1 VSELAALVAAGSGE
15 TASAHPEAVSA
26 ALACL
31 DRFTAAFN
39 ACDVAGM
46 DAELH
51 FPHTML
57 AGAEPLVWRGP
68 GQHPQDL
75 FASLKALGW
84 AATRYEAREPVLA
97 ADDKVHVV
105 VTYTRRRADGS
116 ILSEH
121 RNLWV
126 VTRLRGRWGIA
137 WRSY

>member
-1 VSELAALVAAGSGE
+1 MSELAALVAAGSG
-15 TASAHPEAVSA
+15 AAPAHPEAVSA

-39 ACDVAGM
+39 ACDVAAM

-57 AGAEPLVWRGP
+57 AGAEPLVWHEP
-68 GQHPQDL
+68 GQHPPDL
-75 FASLKALGW
+75 FASLKAVGW
-84 AATRYEAREPVLA
+84 ACTRYEAREPVLA
-97 ADDKVHVV
+97 ADDKVHVLV
-105 VTYTRRRADGS
+105 SYTRRRADGS
-116 ILSEH
+116 VLSEH